1 MTKLVFNTRNF
12 PFPDR
17 DEFLTPFDKVFD
29 KMLKPIFRGY

>member
-29 KMLKPIFRGY
+29 TMVEISFQKL